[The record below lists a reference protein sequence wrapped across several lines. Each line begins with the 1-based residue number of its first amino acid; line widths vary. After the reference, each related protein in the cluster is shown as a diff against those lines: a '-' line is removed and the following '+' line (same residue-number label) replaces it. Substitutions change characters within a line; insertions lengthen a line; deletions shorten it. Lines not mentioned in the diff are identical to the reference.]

1 MAQKLSVE
9 ARKEA
14 GRLRM
19 AKWRKEHPERARAI
33 NAASYLANKDKVNA
47 ATIARRKANPEQAK
61 KSAAAYHLKNKEKI
75 NARSAAWSTANKD
88 RVKASAAA
96 RYAANPEKV
105 GASAAAWQKANPEKA
120 LIANAAWQKANPE
133 KVRAAAK
140 RWYYANKEKVLADNA
155 AWYKA
160 HPEASRRLAHSK
172 RARKKANGGKLSP
185 GIESRLL
192 VFQKNRC
199 AICRVSL
206 KKTGHHLDHIVP
218 LARGGKNEDRN
229 TQVTC
234 PTCNMK
240 KHTKDPIQFMQSM
253 GFLL

>member
-1 MAQKLSVE
+1 MNKPPEEKQKES
-9 ARKEA
+9 

-120 LIANAAWQKANPE
+120 LAANLAWQKANPE

-140 RWYYANKEKVLADNA
+140 RWYYANKEKVLAANA

-160 HPEASRRLAHSK
+160 NPLASRRLRHSK

-185 GIESRLL
+185 GIALKLFSLQRG
-192 VFQKNRC
+192 KC
-199 AICRVSL
+199 AICKKSL
-206 KKTGHHLDHIVP
+206 RKTGFHLDHVIP
-218 LARGGKNEDRN
+218 LSRGGANIDRN
-229 TQVTC
+229 IQLTC
-234 PTCNMK
+234 PTCNIK
-240 KHTKDPIQFMQSM
+240 KGSKDPIAFMQSR